1 MIAKEYRLVALDM
14 DGTLLNS
21 AHEISPYTRKIVQR
35 VYEQGKIAAISTGRC
50 LSELWVHFEELPD
63 IKYAICENGAC
74 VYDIQEKKI
83 IDPICFPHETVLK
96 ILELAS
102 RFDVKRQF
110 FRNNQSCMEGKDLET
125 LKKYNVYDFV
135 NVFVSTADFVDDLE
149 AFYRKELGSI
159 EKFNLYCT
167 GYEEKFK
174 LKAVL
179 EENLTGVMLTDSICI
194 GVEVSPEGAT
204 KARGLKKLCEYLN
217 VPVEESIAIGDAS
230 NDLDILKAAGLSVAM
245 GNATDA
251 VKAVADVITEDCDHD
266 GAAKAIQRYMLGENV

>member
-1 MIAKEYRLVALDM
+1 MVAKEYRLAALDM

-21 AHEISPYTRKIVQR
+21 AHEITPYTREVVRR
-35 VYEQGKIAAISTGRC
+35 VYEHGKIAAISTGRC
-50 LSELWVHFEELPD
+50 LSELWEHFEELPD

-74 VYDIQEKKI
+74 VYDIGEKKI

-96 ILELAS
+96 VFELAS
-102 RFDVKRQF
+102 HFDVKRQF
-110 FRNNQSCMEGKDLET
+110 FRNNQSCMEGKDLEE
-125 LKKYNVYDFV
+125 LKKYNVYGFAG
-135 NVFVSTADFVDDLE
+135 VFASTAEFVDDLE
-149 AFYRKELGSI
+149 SFYRKELGSI

-167 GYEEKFK
+167 DQDEKLR

-179 EENLTGVMLTDSICI
+179 EENLKGVMLTDSICI
-194 GVEVSPEGAT
+194 GMEVSPEGAT

-217 VPVEESIAIGDAS
+217 VPVEESIAVGDAS

-251 VKAVADVITEDCDHD
+251 VKSVANVVTEDCDHD
-266 GAAKAIQRYMLGENV
+266 GAAKALQRYMLDENV